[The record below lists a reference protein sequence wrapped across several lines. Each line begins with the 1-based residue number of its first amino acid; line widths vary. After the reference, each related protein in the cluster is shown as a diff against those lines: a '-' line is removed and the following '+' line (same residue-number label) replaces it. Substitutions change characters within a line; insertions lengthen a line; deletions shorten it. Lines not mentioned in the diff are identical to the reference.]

1 MNTSV
6 AGDAHTDKPSPS
18 LWRNRDYMLLWS
30 GQTISLVG
38 AGVSQTAFP
47 LLVWDLTHSAAQVG
61 LIGALGTLPYV
72 FLSLLAGALIDR
84 WDRKRVMIICD
95 VGRAFNLVSV
105 LLVLLFGY
113 LSVTQLAVNALIE
126 GTLFVFF
133 NLAEVACLPRVV
145 TREQLPAAT
154 AQNEATQ
161 GITTLISP
169 LLGAALYGV
178 RQSLPFLADGLS
190 YVASVV
196 SLCFIKTSFQEAR
209 SRASGRIRDEIYEG
223 LTWLWHQPLI
233 RFMAFLTGGLNF
245 VGSGLIPILL
255 VLVKQQSGSS
265 LAFGGILTLAGVGS
279 IVGSIM
285 SATIQRRF
293 RFGPIIVATMWIQA
307 LVWPLFAIASNP
319 ILLGVIAAAIF
330 VTGPVYN
337 VVQFSYR
344 LRLIP
349 DELQGRVN
357 SVFRLLAF
365 GFQPLGWALT
375 GALIQWA
382 GVIPTTMILFVCLL
396 ALAIATTFNASVRDA
411 APITPYGR

>member
-1 MNTSV
+1 MNTPV
-6 AGDAHTDKPSPS
+6 AGDIHADEPSPS

-61 LIGALGTLPYV
+61 FIGALGTLPYV
-72 FLSLLAGALIDR
+72 LLSLLAGALIDR

-95 VGRAFNLVSV
+95 VGRALNLVSV
-105 LLVLLFGY
+105 LLVLLFGH
-113 LSVTQLAVNALIE
+113 LSVGQLAVNALIE

-178 RQSLPFLADGLS
+178 RQSLPFLADALS
-190 YVASVV
+190 YLASVV

-209 SRASGRIRDEIYEG
+209 SRAPGRIRDEIYEG

-255 VLVKQQSGSS
+255 VLVKQQSESS

-279 IVGSIM
+279 IVGSIV
-285 SATIQRRF
+285 SAPIQRRF
-293 RFGPIIVATMWIQA
+293 RFGPIIIATMWIEA
-307 LVWPLFAIASNP
+307 LAWPFFAITPNP

-344 LRLIP
+344 LKLIP

-375 GALIQWA
+375 GASIQWV
-382 GVIPTTMILFVCLL
+382 GVVPTIMLLFVCLL
-396 ALAIATTFNASVRDA
+396 VLAIATTFNASVRDA
-411 APITPYGR
+411 A